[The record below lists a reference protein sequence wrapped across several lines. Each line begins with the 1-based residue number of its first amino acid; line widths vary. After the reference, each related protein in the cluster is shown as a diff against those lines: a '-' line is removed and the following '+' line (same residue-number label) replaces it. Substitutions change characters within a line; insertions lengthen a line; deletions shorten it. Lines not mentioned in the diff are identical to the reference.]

1 MKKLLVL
8 MLAAALALSLVACGG
23 GGDNPNNNNT
33 TPDTQGTQDIQQD
46 DIQQD
51 DVQQEPEPIIY
62 NFGDSVTSPSGMF
75 VFTPTFDGFAA
86 AVGNW
91 PDENYLRPNGKGVDE
106 SNNPYVAD
114 EGKVMMYYSG
124 VVEYIGDSKET
135 ETFDFEVKVDYD
147 NGYVFKD
154 GGKGYSSN
162 ESDWTYSATS
172 FEPLSSYT
180 SRYVRF
186 CIEVPDT
193 LEKDFEKQTVT
204 IFTIEG
210 EEFTYLVDTKA
221 AADARV
227 EREAAEEAERQERMA
242 PVDDILAS
250 EIKEQIQGTFS
261 WSVPGFANEIVYTTS
276 HELTFDGDTVYI
288 QSKNSLIDTTLS
300 NTGTYYISNAYF
312 VLDFQDGSQA
322 LMPYTYENGEVS
334 MSSEFEGAFYTA

>member
-1 MKKLLVL
+1 M
-8 MLAAALALSLVACGG
+8 AAVTTSPTVTMPHPTHKEHKTSSRMISSRTISSRTISSRSL
-23 GGDNPNNNNT
+23 NPLFT
-33 TPDTQGTQDIQQD
+33 
-46 DIQQD
+46 
-51 DVQQEPEPIIY
+51 

-91 PDENYLRPNGKGVDE
+91 PDENYLRPNGRGVDE

-124 VVEYIGDSKET
+124 VVEYIGDSKST
-135 ETFDFEVKVDYD
+135 ETFDFNFKVDYD
-147 NGYVFKD
+147 DGYVFTES
-154 GGKGYSSN
+154 GKGYSSN
-162 ESDWTYSATS
+162 ESDWGYGAAS
-172 FEPLSSYT
+172 FEPLSSDT

-186 CIEVPDT
+186 CVEVADT

-221 AADARV
+221 AADARA
-227 EREAAEEAERQERMA
+227 EREAAEEAERQARME
-242 PVDDILAS
+242 PVDDTLAV
-250 EIKEQIQGTFS
+250 EIKEKIQGTFS
-261 WSVPGFANEIVYTTS
+261 WSISGFAGDSVYITS

-288 QSKNSLIDTTLS
+288 QTKNSLIDSTLN

-334 MSSEFEGAFYTA
+334 MSSEFEGEFYTA

>member
-1 MKKLLVL
+1 MKKLLTL
-8 MLAAALALSLVACGG
+8 TLAAALTLSLAACGG
-23 GGDNPNNNNT
+23 GSGSNGTSSSGNT
-33 TPDTQGTQDIQQD
+33 APDTQGTQDIQQ
-46 DIQQD
+46 
-51 DVQQEPEPIIY
+51 EPESVIH

-86 AVGNW
+86 AVGNRMN
-91 PDENYLRPNGKGVDE
+91 EGYLRPDGEGIDE
-106 SNNPYVAD
+106 SNNPYLAD

-124 VVEYIGDSKET
+124 MVEYIGDSKSN
-135 ETFDFEVKVDYD
+135 ETFDFTFKVDYD
-147 NGYVFKD
+147 NGYVFE
-154 GGKGYSSN
+154 GGSGKGYSSD
-162 ESDWTYSATS
+162 ESSWSGYGPT
-172 FEPLSSYT
+172 FEPLSSDT

-186 CIEVPDT
+186 CVEVPDT

-221 AADARV
+221 AADAKA
-227 EREAAEEAERQERMA
+227 EREAAEEAERQARME
-242 PVDDILAS
+242 PVDDALAA
-250 EIKEQIQGTFS
+250 EIKEKIQGTFT
-261 WSVPGFANEIVYTTS
+261 WSIPGVAGDRLYTTS

-288 QSKNSLIDTTLS
+288 QTKNSLLNTTLN

-334 MSSEFEGAFYTA
+334 MSSEMEGEFYTA

>member
-1 MKKLLVL
+1 MKKLLTL
-8 MLAAALALSLVACGG
+8 SLAAALTLSLVACGG
-23 GGDNPNNNNT
+23 GGSNGTSSSGNT
-33 TPDTQGTQDIQQD
+33 TPDTQGTQDIQQ
-46 DIQQD
+46 
-51 DVQQEPEPIIY
+51 EPESVIH

-86 AVGNW
+86 AVGNRMN
-91 PDENYLRPNGKGVDE
+91 EGYLRPDGEGIDE
-106 SNNPYVAD
+106 SNNPYSAD

-124 VVEYIGDSKET
+124 MVEYIGDSKSN
-135 ETFDFEVKVDYD
+135 ETFDFTFKVDYD
-147 NGYVFKD
+147 NGYVFE
-154 GGKGYSSN
+154 GGSGKGYSSDK
-162 ESDWTYSATS
+162 SSWSGYGPT
-172 FEPLSSYT
+172 FEPLSSDT

-186 CIEVPDT
+186 CVEVPDT

-221 AADARV
+221 AADAKA
-227 EREAAEEAERQERMA
+227 EREAAEEAERQARME
-242 PVDDILAS
+242 PVDDALAA
-250 EIKEQIQGTFS
+250 EIKEKIQGTFT
-261 WSVPGFANEIVYTTS
+261 WSIPGVAGDRLYTTS

-288 QSKNSLIDTTLS
+288 QTKNSLLNTTLN

-334 MSSEFEGAFYTA
+334 MSSDMEGEFYTA